1 LSEKNYSLSSFSITY
16 YTPISKTVRS
26 IKVSISG
33 IIMGIITVLPIGTRE
48 WETLKDRK
56 ELVKE
61 RDRERKKSQQ
71 SVDERIHYM
80 WFKYL
85 QLCLDLES
93 IDYSIPK
100 RGGRGKTISSTKVKV
115 SKDKYRDWDLEK
127 VKKSSFREWC
137 DEDKQLLFYE
147 GGFKYSKGTQ
157 YHPLVKRF
165 NVFILYTNMMN
176 GDFVDDTG
184 GTMEKGMRVSEL
196 IMEDLQITK
205 VRYELL
211 DRDTGYDDRGTTPQK
226 RVLSDVVDCENS
238 ILAVCEG
245 RFPK

>member
-1 LSEKNYSLSSFSITY
+1 MDKITLK
-16 YTPISKTVRS
+16 PIPS
-26 IKVSISG
+26 
-33 IIMGIITVLPIGTRE
+33 RE
-48 WETLKDRK
+48 WKTKKDRRK
-56 ELVKE
+56 LVKE
-61 RDRERKKSQQ
+61 RDKNRKKSQQ

-100 RGGRGKTISSTKVKV
+100 RGGRGKIISSTKVKV
-115 SKDKYRDWDLEK
+115 SKSIYRKWDLEK
-127 VKKSSFREWC
+127 VKKSSFREWYD
-137 DEDKQLLFYE
+137 DEKQLLFYD
-147 GGFKYSKGTQ
+147 GGFQYTRGTQ
-157 YHPLVKRF
+157 YHPLVKRY

-211 DRDTGYDDRGTTPQK
+211 DRGTGYDDRGTTPQK
-226 RVLSDVVDCENS
+226 RVLKDVVDCENS

-245 RFPK
+245 RVPK

>member
-1 LSEKNYSLSSFSITY
+1 
-16 YTPISKTVRS
+16 
-26 IKVSISG
+26 
-33 IIMGIITVLPIGTRE
+33 MGIITVLPIDTRE
-48 WETLKDRK
+48 WKTLKDRK

-115 SKDKYRDWDLEK
+115 SKDIYKDWDLEK
-127 VKKSSFREWC
+127 VKKSSFSEWYKGK
-137 DEDKQLLFYE
+137 EHRLLFYE
-147 GGFKYSKGTQ
+147 GGFRHTRGTQ

-165 NVFILYTNMMN
+165 NVFILYHNMMN
-176 GDFVDDTG
+176 DKTLYLKGNQT
-184 GTMEKGMRVSEL
+184 KGMMVSEK
-196 IMEDLQITK
+196 IVEDLQK
-205 VRYELL
+205 KRYELIE
-211 DRDTGYDDRGTTPQK
+211 RRTNTKSMSVQK
-226 RVLSDVVDCENS
+226 RVMKDVVDCGNT